1 MAKQDEIDHEQGEVD
16 DGENIRC
23 FHLNQVRLKGGT
35 HVLQPPFSLLHEE
48 RCAHEQ
54 EEKIATNQDHCIA
67 RTLTAIA
74 KGGRECTRK
83 GDGIEKQIGY
93 EKPETK
99 GKQQRL
105 AIKNATDEQHGQLK
119 EQRTQR
125 GKLFLWGK
133 MAEKPQE
140 KT

>member
-74 KGGRECTRK
+74 KGGRECT
-83 GDGIEKQIGY
+83 
-93 EKPETK
+93 
-99 GKQQRL
+99 
-105 AIKNATDEQHGQLK
+105 
-119 EQRTQR
+119 
-125 GKLFLWGK
+125 
-133 MAEKPQE
+133 
-140 KT
+140 